1 MKRIMRILFL
11 MSFVYLLKADEDA
24 TPDESKTTFE
34 DYPSIELAITPM
46 DIASDMDEK
55 PDYAY
60 LKDPSS
66 EEVYKAAKVSIQYK
80 DSSSELKSEKDS
92 EKAVENL
99 NNTDTAGTSHSLNH
113 KIISELPN
121 STDSN
126 NQNQT
131 LIDKS
136 VHDSN
141 IINENKTISD
151 SQEVKK
157 PDAQLVG
164 KTFKSDLENSSKST
178 TTPKPKTTIDDIDD
192 LILDKYIKNYD
203 DDEFNKSLY
212 HETQNKSDES
222 DSELD
227 GLDHD
232 FRPSRRMFD
241 FVPGM
246 NFKGSSESHQLLQPS
261 IPINAPQPPFD
272 DRPNPSN
279 TFSPILL
286 PNRHV
291 PDPYRLKNIRLP
303 HNYNEG
309 PFQFGDSRDM
319 LNPNSR
325 ETLFGPNDAE
335 ENKLKIQNGLGIL
348 QEMIN
353 NPNRMAPEIPDE
365 PGPNKWD
372 QAPTLYNEPN
382 TWIPNVMTV
391 PNSWK
396 PAPGYQNIP
405 NGLLHLSTINIPNG
419 FIPTGTKLSQ
429 EVYDPTDFKTNGIFP
444 FEYTTLDSNAYP
456 YDLAKRA
463 KITETNINPIY
474 RNLALPSSLPNT
486 QLPYFGFGIIRY
498 PGAYPTFDPRMLAR
512 RNLALFPSSQRF
524 LIDNGF
530 LYNRMCCY

>member
-24 TPDESKTTFE
+24 IPDESKTTFE

-99 NNTDTAGTSHSLNH
+99 NTTDTAGISHSLNH

-121 STDSN
+121 NTDSN

-131 LIDKS
+131 LIHKS

-151 SQEVKK
+151 SQEDRK
-157 PDAQLVG
+157 PDAQLVD
-164 KTFKSDLENSSKST
+164 KTFKSDLENPSKIST
-178 TTPKPKTTIDDIDD
+178 TSPKPKTTINDMDD
-192 LILDKYIKNYD
+192 LILDKYLKNYD

-212 HETQNKSDES
+212 HETQSKSDES

-241 FVPGM
+241 FVPDM
-246 NFKGSSESHQLLQPS
+246 NYKGTSESHQLLEPS
-261 IPINAPQPPFD
+261 IPINAHQPPLD

-286 PNRHV
+286 PNRPV
-291 PDPYRLKNIRLP
+291 PDLYRLKNIRLP

-309 PFQFGDSRDM
+309 PFQFGGSRDI

-405 NGLLHLSTINIPNG
+405 NGWLHLT
-419 FIPTGTKLSQ
+419 
-429 EVYDPTDFKTNGIFP
+429 
-444 FEYTTLDSNAYP
+444 
-456 YDLAKRA
+456 KRA

-474 RNLALPSSLPNT
+474 RNLALPSSLPNP
-486 QLPYFGFGIIRY
+486 QLPYVGFGIIRY
-498 PGAYPTFDPRMLAR
+498 PGAYPTFDPRMMAR
-512 RNLALFPSSQRF
+512 RNLALVPSSQRF